1 MTAVKTDPTYDVAA
15 HFLQG
20 GAKLEIGKDPS
31 GNVGGL
37 DVLDGAIV
45 REMAGGSTDDS
56 GFMKGTGNLL
66 NGVSVVSAGNGNGAD
81 TTADTLASVVIPAR
95 TFDIV
100 GRCITLQAWGNVTA
114 TSATKTVSFS
124 FGASLTQSIVQF
136 TTTNTGQ
143 WQVWIQLFK
152 TGANTQMALFQAD
165 AGGTTASLL
174 GLSGGRALNISTA
187 GTETDTAA
195 ITMKI
200 TGQSSVATA
209 NTVTCQGFIVDAFN

>member
-1 MTAVKTDPTYDVAA
+1 MTAVKTDPTYNAAA

-81 TTADTLASVVIPAR
+81 TTDDVLMFVALPAGIFSAANQQLTVAAAGNFANNSHNKQVKIWLSNTAPTLGAA
-95 TFDIV
+95 V
-100 GRCITLQAWGNVTA
+100 G
-114 TSATKTVSFS
+114 S
-124 FGASLTQSIVQF
+124 
-136 TTTNTGQ
+136 
-143 WQVWIQLFK
+143 
-152 TGANTQMALFQAD
+152 
-165 AGGTTASLL
+165 
-174 GLSGGRALNISTA
+174 
-187 GTETDTAA
+187 
-195 ITMKI
+195 
-200 TGQSSVATA
+200 
-209 NTVTCQGFIVDAFN
+209 